1 MNRLLKKTS
10 PGQLIALGFGLMIG
24 IGTLLLSLPISH
36 KPGTALD
43 FLDILFTAT
52 SAVCVTGLLT
62 VDIGS
67 TFSLFGQIIIALLIQ
82 IGGLGIT
89 SLGVGII
96 ALTGRRIN
104 FREHVL
110 LKEALNFPTCKGL
123 LPLIRSVLLL
133 TCGIELVGAL
143 LSFIIFLRYFPLP
156 RALITAFFHAIAAF
170 NNAGMDIFGLGSS
183 MIPYADDTALNLVT
197 CMLIILGSTGF
208 FVITEICR
216 KNSFK
221 KFSLHTKV
229 VVTMTALLLIL
240 GTLLIKLTE
249 GSNITWL
256 GAFFAS
262 VTART
267 AGFATY
273 SFAEFSRAGLLVMMV
288 LMFIGAS
295 PGSTGGGMKT
305 TTFFVL
311 FRSLFSASTN
321 RPPEAFR
328 RRIPDESLHRA
339 SVIISL
345 GMIVVIL
352 VTVSISVLEP
362 ALALEDILF
371 EVVSAVGTVG
381 LSTGI
386 TAGLSHLSQ
395 YILILTMFI
404 GRLGP
409 LTIASLWVQ
418 EPDTDISL
426 PEENLPIG

>member
-1 MNRLLKKTS
+1 MNTILKKIS
-10 PGQLIALGFGLMIG
+10 PGQLIALGFGLVIC
-24 IGTLLLSLPISH
+24 IGTLLLSLPIAH
-36 KPGTALD
+36 KPDMAPD
-43 FLDILFTAT
+43 FMDTLFTAT

-62 VDIGS
+62 VDLGS
-67 TFSLFGQIIIALLIQ
+67 TYSLFGQTVIAVLIQ

-89 SLGVGII
+89 SIGVGII
-96 ALTGRRIN
+96 ALSGARVN
-104 FREHVL
+104 FRERIL
-110 LKEALNFPTCKGL
+110 IKEALNYPTLKDI
-123 LPLIRSVLLL
+123 LPLIRSVLLVTL
-133 TCGIELVGAL
+133 GIELVGAI
-143 LSFIIFLRYFPLP
+143 LSFFVFLQYYPLS
-156 RALITAFFHAIAAF
+156 RALGTALFHSIASF
-170 NNAGMDIFGLGSS
+170 NNAGMDIFGLGTS
-183 MIPYADDTALNLVT
+183 MIPYADDVALNLIT
-197 CMLIILGSTGF
+197 CALIILGGTGF

-216 KNSFK
+216 KRCFR

-229 VVTMTALLLIL
+229 VVTMTVILLAV
-240 GTLLIKLTE
+240 GTFLIKLTE
-249 GSNITWL
+249 GNGISWL

-267 AGFATY
+267 AGFVTY
-273 SFAEFSRAGLLVMMV
+273 SFGDFSRAGLLVMMV
-288 LMFIGAS
+288 LMFVGAS

-345 GMIVVIL
+345 GMLLTIAATGLIAFF
-352 VTVSISVLEP
+352 EP
-362 ALALEDILF
+362 ALALEDIAF
-371 EVVSAVGTVG
+371 EIVSAVGTVG

-386 TAGLSHLSQ
+386 TAGLSHISQ
-395 YILILTMFI
+395 FIIIITMFI

-409 LTIASLWVQ
+409 MTVASLWVQ

>member
-1 MNRLLKKTS
+1 MNTILKKIS
-10 PGQLIALGFGLMIG
+10 PGQLIALGFGLVIC
-24 IGTLLLSLPISH
+24 IGTLLLSLPIAH
-36 KPGTALD
+36 KPDAAPD
-43 FLDILFTAT
+43 FMDTLFTAT

-62 VDIGS
+62 VDLGS
-67 TFSLFGQIIIALLIQ
+67 TYSLFGQTVIAVLIQ

-89 SLGVGII
+89 SIGVGII
-96 ALTGRRIN
+96 ALSGARVN
-104 FREHVL
+104 FRERIL
-110 LKEALNFPTCKGL
+110 IKEALNYPTLKDI
-123 LPLIRSVLLL
+123 LPLIRSVLLVTL
-133 TCGIELVGAL
+133 GIELAGAIV
-143 LSFIIFLRYFPLP
+143 SFFVFLQYYPLP
-156 RALITAFFHAIAAF
+156 RALGTALFHSIASF
-170 NNAGMDIFGLGSS
+170 NNAGMDIFGLGTS
-183 MIPYADDTALNLVT
+183 MIPYADDVALNLIT
-197 CMLIILGSTGF
+197 CALIILGGTGF

-216 KNSFK
+216 KRCFR

-229 VVTMTALLLIL
+229 VVIMTAILLAV

-249 GSNITWL
+249 GDGISWL

-267 AGFATY
+267 AGFVTY
-273 SFAEFSRAGLLVMMV
+273 SFGDFSRAGLLVMMV

-345 GMIVVIL
+345 GMF
-352 VTVSISVLEP
+352 VTIAVTGLIAFFEP
-362 ALALEDILF
+362 ALALEDIAF
-371 EVVSAVGTVG
+371 EIVSAVGTVG

-386 TAGLSHLSQ
+386 TAGLSHISQ
-395 YILILTMFI
+395 FIIVITMFI

-409 LTIASLWVQ
+409 MTVASLWVQ